1 MCEEGW
7 LATFYILSALYD
19 CCRGCMIGPRLCVF
33 AFLPLLT
40 GAAVRSRTIHV
51 RRNVINSER
60 AEVDIYDILDYF
72 GYLKK
77 FTTLPMTI

>member
-1 MCEEGW
+1 
-7 LATFYILSALYD
+7 
-19 CCRGCMIGPRLCVF
+19 MIGPRLCVF

-60 AEVDIYDILDYF
+60 AEVDIYDFLDF
-72 GYLKK
+72 GYLK
-77 FTTLPMTI
+77 FTTLLMTI